1 METKSKRWKTL
12 KSEYLI
18 RRPWLTARR
27 DVVQLP
33 NGIVNDEFYV
43 LEYPDWVNVIAITG
57 DGKFVFIRQYRYGLD
72 LDSVELCA
80 GVAEPGEKPVESAQ
94 RELLQETGYGGG
106 SWKEIM
112 TIGQNPSTCNNWTHC
127 FVATGVERLSDQRLD
142 PTEDIDVVLLSR
154 EQVLEMMMR
163 DQLKQALML
172 APLWRYFAIE
182 DKTTIQE
189 IANTNNG

>member
-57 DGKFVFIRQYRYGLD
+57 DGKFVFVRQYRYGLD

-94 RELLQETGYGGG
+94 RELLEETGYGGG

-142 PTEDIDVVLLSR
+142 RTEDIDVVLLSR

>member
-57 DGKFVFIRQYRYGLD
+57 DGKFVFVRQYRYGLD

-94 RELLQETGYGGG
+94 RELLEETGYGGG
-106 SWKEIM
+106 NWKEIM

-142 PTEDIDVVLLSR
+142 RTEDIDVVLLSR